1 MRLTRRLQ
9 AEEGMTLVELL
20 IAMTVMAI
28 GIAAIV
34 AGFGSGFVTINRAR
48 TTSTVGALADKQM
61 ETYRQ
66 AGFASLTPGALSG
79 GTQTG
84 SDGNTYW
91 VGKTV
96 SWTCV
101 VGPANTTTS
110 PAPPTCTGTPATRAV
125 KLVSL
130 EVHKASPPG
139 SPPTSSGPLAFSESA
154 TFDSSTG

>member
-1 MRLTRRLQ
+1 
-9 AEEGMTLVELL
+9 MTLIELL

-28 GIAAIV
+28 GISGVV
-34 AGFGSGFVTINRAR
+34 AGFSSGMFAINRAR

-66 AGFASLTPGALSG
+66 AGFASLVPGALSG
-79 GTQTG
+79 GAQQG
-84 SDGNTYW
+84 SDGQMYW
-91 VGKTV
+91 VGATI